1 MAMPMQKRKAQR
13 RQVKPKVGLAGSSGG
28 GKTYSSLRM
37 AYGYTGDWSKICLI
51 DTEAGRGE
59 LYANTTIKGIH
70 IGEYDYIR
78 LDPPFEPR
86 RYIEAIRMAEA
97 DPNIEA
103 IILDSLS
110 HGWAGSGG
118 MLDMK
123 DAYSKNSNENSF
135 TAWRKVT
142 PEHNNLVDTILRS
155 RCAIFATVRSK
166 TEYVIEDVNGKK
178 VPRKIGMAPVFRDG
192 LEYEFTVFM
201 EMSQDHYANASKDNT
216 GIFEGV
222 PFTPTDEH
230 GKALRNWLE
239 TGTGEPITPP
249 PIKPPAP
256 PRNRP
261 PANGNG
267 ASMDIDKARAAF
279 FASINELANRIG
291 IENKYATNYAKEILY
306 KKFSVDSLTKL
317 GQEQWAAVKANQDK
331 IMALMEKAFLKI
343 LSEEPEAPP
352 VPPEGAATAVQGEF
366 QGFAPEDIPN
376 LQ

>member
-1 MAMPMQKRKAQR
+1 MAMEKRKAQR
-13 RQVKPKVGLAGSSGG
+13 RQVKPKVGLAGSSGA
-28 GKTYSSLRM
+28 GKTYSALRM
-37 AYGYTGDWSKICLI
+37 AFGYTGDWSKICLI

-59 LYANTTIKGIH
+59 LYADTTIKGIH

-86 RYIEAIRMAEA
+86 RYIQAIKTAEA
-97 DPNIEA
+97 DPSIEA
-103 IILDSLS
+103 IIVDSMS
-110 HGWAGSGG
+110 HAWAGTGG

-142 PEHNNLVDTILRS
+142 PEHNNLVDTVLRS

-222 PFTPTDEH
+222 PFIPTDEH
-230 GKALRNWLE
+230 GKSLRSWLE
-239 TGTGEPITPP
+239 TGKGEPITPP
-249 PIKPPAP
+249 PLPQPAATPPQTRTAKPQAGQNSAASSSKPETSA
-256 PRNRP
+256 
-261 PANGNG
+261 ANGDLKWDAFWKSSGNMG
-267 ASMDIDKARAAF
+267 FDDVYVHGFARAVFNKPDLQSIKEVITTQKQLNDFLGQLAKKAR
-279 FASINELANRIG
+279 
-291 IENKYATNYAKEILY
+291 
-306 KKFSVDSLTKL
+306 
-317 GQEQWAAVKANQDK
+317 
-331 IMALMEKAFLKI
+331 EKA
-343 LSEEPEAPP
+343 
-352 VPPEGAATAVQGEF
+352 GAA
-366 QGFAPEDIPN
+366 
-376 LQ
+376 